1 MILLLDECIVD
12 FSRADQVCLK
22 RSPIGPFPELL
33 EGWFLRAILWHR
45 ESAYTGNWFSQ
56 VLSMET
62 LAIHYTVGLVIVSV
76 LLSIGASFAALSLSD
91 RVRAATTV
99 GPRRFWLTSGSVA
112 MGVGIWAMHYLGMLA
127 LTLPVPIF
135 YFWPT
140 VLLSLLLAIAASR
153 VALSVVSRERLTA
166 RRLLGGGLMMGAG
179 IGAMHYTGMAA
190 MRSSAM
196 EHYNAWIVALSVI
209 TAAGFSWMALWIAF
223 VSRRNER
230 QETRMPMVAGVVMG
244 LGIAAMHYIA
254 MVGVTFRSSKMPFS
268 MLGTIKVGGLG
279 ESVIVVVTGLILVA
293 ALGTATLDKWRFQDL
308 QKAHKELMEAQDAL
322 LASQEELRQVNAML
336 NELSVRDGLTGLYNR
351 RHFDAALDTELRRA
365 ARNLRPI
372 SLLMIDVD
380 CFKALND
387 GYGHQ
392 RGDDC
397 LREVARVL
405 AEHPRR
411 GYDVVARYG
420 GEEFVLLLP
429 DADSYTARAAAES
442 IRHAVHALKIEN
454 HGSTVADVV
463 TVSIGVCC
471 NNPHLDA
478 ESGRFVCEADAALY
492 AAKRLGRNRVEVA
505 ATLPEPA

>member
-1 MILLLDECIVD
+1 M
-12 FSRADQVCLK
+12 Q
-22 RSPIGPFPELL
+22 
-33 EGWFLRAILWHR
+33 
-45 ESAYTGNWFSQ
+45 
-56 VLSMET
+56 T
-62 LAIHYTVGLVIVSV
+62 LAIHYTAGLVIVSV
-76 LLSIGASFAALSLSD
+76 LLSIGASLAALSLSD
-91 RVRAATTV
+91 RVRAATSV
-99 GPRRFWLTSGSVA
+99 GSRRFWLTSGSVA
-112 MGVGIWAMHYLGMLA
+112 MGVGIWSMHYLGMLA

-135 YFWPT
+135 YFWPA
-140 VLLSLLLAIAASR
+140 VLLSLLLAIAASS
-153 VALSVVSRERLTA
+153 VALSVVSRETLTT

-196 EHYNAWIVALSVI
+196 EHYNLWIVALSVF
-209 TAAGFSWMALWIAF
+209 TAAGFSWLALWIAF
-223 VSRRNER
+223 VSGRSKQN
-230 QETRMPMVAGVVMG
+230 ETRMRMAAGVVMG

-254 MVGVTFRSSKMPFS
+254 MVGVRFTLSPMQFS
-268 MLGTIKVGGLG
+268 MSGTIKVDRLG
-279 ESVIVVVTGLILVA
+279 ESVIAVVTGLILLA
-293 ALGTATLDKWRFQDL
+293 ALSTATLDKWRFQEL
-308 QKAHKELMEAQDAL
+308 QKAHKELMQAQHAL
-322 LASQEELRQVNAML
+322 LTSQEELRKVNAML

-420 GEEFVLLLP
+420 GEEFVMLLP
-429 DADSYTARAAAES
+429 DADSYAARAAAES

-454 HGSTVADVV
+454 HGSTVGNVV

-471 NNPHLDA
+471 DSPHLYD
-478 ESGRFVCEADAALY
+478 ESQRFVHQADAALY
-492 AAKRLGRNRVEVA
+492 AAKRLGRNRVEI
-505 ATLPEPA
+505 ATELPASA

>member
-1 MILLLDECIVD
+1 M
-12 FSRADQVCLK
+12 Q
-22 RSPIGPFPELL
+22 
-33 EGWFLRAILWHR
+33 
-45 ESAYTGNWFSQ
+45 
-56 VLSMET
+56 T
-62 LAIHYTVGLVIVSV
+62 LAIHYTAGQVIVSV
-76 LLSIGASFAALSLSD
+76 LLSIGASLAALSLSD
-91 RVRAATTV
+91 RVRAATSV
-99 GPRRFWLTSGSVA
+99 GSRRFWLTSGSVA
-112 MGVGIWAMHYLGMLA
+112 MGVGIWSMHYLGMLA

-135 YFWPT
+135 YFWPA
-140 VLLSLLLAIAASR
+140 VLLSLVLAIAASS
-153 VALSVVSRERLTA
+153 VALSVVSRETLTT

-196 EHYNAWIVALSVI
+196 EHYNLWIVALSVF
-209 TAAGFSWMALWIAF
+209 TAAGFSWLALWIAF
-223 VSRRNER
+223 VSGRSKQN
-230 QETRMPMVAGVVMG
+230 ETRMRMAAGVVMG

-254 MVGVTFRSSKMPFS
+254 MVGVRFTLSPMQFS
-268 MLGTIKVGGLG
+268 MSGTIKVDRLG
-279 ESVIVVVTGLILVA
+279 ESVIAVVTGLILLA
-293 ALGTATLDKWRFQDL
+293 ALSTATLDKWRFQEL
-308 QKAHKELMEAQDAL
+308 QKAHKELMQAQHAL
-322 LASQEELRQVNAML
+322 LTSQEELRKVNAML

-420 GEEFVLLLP
+420 GEEFVMLLP
-429 DADSYTARAAAES
+429 DADSYAARAAAES

-454 HGSTVADVV
+454 HGSTVGNVV

-471 NNPHLDA
+471 DSPHLYD
-478 ESGRFVCEADAALY
+478 ESQRFVHQADAALY
-492 AAKRLGRNRVEVA
+492 AAKRLGRNRVEI
-505 ATLPEPA
+505 ATELPASA

>member
-1 MILLLDECIVD
+1 M
-12 FSRADQVCLK
+12 Q
-22 RSPIGPFPELL
+22 
-33 EGWFLRAILWHR
+33 
-45 ESAYTGNWFSQ
+45 
-56 VLSMET
+56 T
-62 LAIHYTVGLVIVSV
+62 LAIHYTAGQVIVSV
-76 LLSIGASFAALSLSD
+76 LLSIGASLAALSLSD
-91 RVRAATTV
+91 RVRAATSV
-99 GPRRFWLTSGSVA
+99 GSRRFWLTSGSVA
-112 MGVGIWAMHYLGMLA
+112 MGVGIWSMHYLGMLA

-135 YFWPT
+135 YFWPA
-140 VLLSLLLAIAASR
+140 VLLSLLLAIAASS
-153 VALSVVSRERLTA
+153 VALSVVSRETLTT

-179 IGAMHYTGMAA
+179 IGAMQYTGMAA

-196 EHYNAWIVALSVI
+196 EHYNLWIVALSVF
-209 TAAGFSWMALWIAF
+209 TAAGFSWLALWIAF
-223 VSRRNER
+223 VSGRSKQN
-230 QETRMPMVAGVVMG
+230 ETRMRMAAGVVMG

-254 MVGVTFRSSKMPFS
+254 MVGVRFTLSPMQFS
-268 MLGTIKVGGLG
+268 MSGTIKVDRLG
-279 ESVIVVVTGLILVA
+279 ESVIAVVTGLILLA
-293 ALGTATLDKWRFQDL
+293 ALSTATLDKWRFQEL
-308 QKAHKELMEAQDAL
+308 QKAHKELMQAQHAL
-322 LASQEELRQVNAML
+322 LTSQEELRKVNAML

-420 GEEFVLLLP
+420 GEEFVMLLP
-429 DADSYTARAAAES
+429 DADSYAARAAAES

-454 HGSTVADVV
+454 HGSTVGNVV

-471 NNPHLDA
+471 DSPHLYD
-478 ESGRFVCEADAALY
+478 ESQRFVHQADAALY
-492 AAKRLGRNRVEVA
+492 AAKRLGRNRVEI
-505 ATLPEPA
+505 ATELPASA

>member
-1 MILLLDECIVD
+1 V
-12 FSRADQVCLK
+12 FSMQ
-22 RSPIGPFPELL
+22 
-33 EGWFLRAILWHR
+33 
-45 ESAYTGNWFSQ
+45 
-56 VLSMET
+56 T
-62 LAIHYTVGLVIVSV
+62 LVIHYTVGLVIVSV
-76 LLSIGASFAALSLSD
+76 LLSIGSSFAALSLSD

-112 MGVGIWAMHYLGMLA
+112 MGVGVWSMHYLGMLA

-179 IGAMHYTGMAA
+179 IGAMHYSGMAA

-196 EHYNAWIVALSVI
+196 AQYNPWIVALSVI
-209 TAAGFSWMALWIAF
+209 VAAGFSWLALWLAF
-223 VSRRNER
+223 VSRTSE
-230 QETRMPMVAGVVMG
+230 QSETTMRMVAGVVMG

-254 MVGVTFRSSKMPFS
+254 MVGVRFTLSTMSFS
-268 MLGTIKVGGLG
+268 MSETIKVGGLG
-279 ESVIVVVTGLILVA
+279 ESVIAVVSGLILLA
-293 ALGTATLDKWRFQDL
+293 ALGSATLDKWRFQDL
-308 QKAHKELMEAQDAL
+308 KKAHKELMQAQAAL
-322 LASQEELRQVNAML
+322 LASQEELREVNAML

-429 DADSYTARAAAES
+429 EADSYAARAAAES

-454 HGSTVADVV
+454 HGSTAGNVV

-471 NNPHLDA
+471 DHPHVYD
-478 ESGRFVCEADAALY
+478 ESGRFVQAADEALY
-492 AAKRLGRNRVEVA
+492 AAKRLGRDRVEVS
-505 ATLPEPA
+505 TTFPVPT

>member
-1 MILLLDECIVD
+1 M
-12 FSRADQVCLK
+12 Q
-22 RSPIGPFPELL
+22 
-33 EGWFLRAILWHR
+33 
-45 ESAYTGNWFSQ
+45 
-56 VLSMET
+56 T
-62 LAIHYTVGLVIVSV
+62 LAIHYTASLVIISV

-91 RVRAATTV
+91 RVRAATSV
-99 GPRRFWLTSGSVA
+99 APRRFWLTSGSVA
-112 MGVGIWAMHYLGMLA
+112 MGVGIWSMHYLGMLA
-127 LTLPVPIF
+127 LTLPVPIY
-135 YFWPT
+135 YFWPA
-140 VLLSLLLAIAASR
+140 VLLSLLLAIAASS
-153 VALSVVSRERLTA
+153 VALSVVSRETLTT
-166 RRLLGGGLMMGAG
+166 RRLLGGGLMMGVG
-179 IGAMHYTGMAA
+179 IGSMHYTGMAA

-196 EHYNAWIVALSVI
+196 EHYNLWIVALSVI
-209 TAAGFSWMALWIAF
+209 TAAGFSWLALWIAF
-223 VSRRNER
+223 VSRRSEQNEI
-230 QETRMPMVAGVVMG
+230 RMRMVAGVVMG

-254 MVGVTFRSSKMPFS
+254 MVGVRFTLSPMQFS
-268 MLGTIKVGGLG
+268 MSRTVRVDRLG
-279 ESVIVVVTGLILVA
+279 ESVIAVVAGLILMA

-308 QKAHKELMEAQDAL
+308 QKAHEELMQAQAAL
-322 LASQEELRQVNAML
+322 LASQQELRKVNAML

-411 GYDVVARYG
+411 GYDVAARYG
-420 GEEFVLLLP
+420 GEEFVMLLP
-429 DADSYTARAAAES
+429 DADSYAAQAAAES
-442 IRHAVHALKIEN
+442 IRHRVHALKIEN
-454 HGSTVADVV
+454 HGSTVGNVV

-471 NNPHLDA
+471 DSPHLYDGS
-478 ESGRFVCEADAALY
+478 ERFVRQADAALY

-505 ATLPEPA
+505 TKLPVSA

>member
-1 MILLLDECIVD
+1 M
-12 FSRADQVCLK
+12 Q
-22 RSPIGPFPELL
+22 
-33 EGWFLRAILWHR
+33 
-45 ESAYTGNWFSQ
+45 
-56 VLSMET
+56 T

-99 GPRRFWLTSGSVA
+99 GPRRFWLTSGSIA
-112 MGVGIWAMHYLGMLA
+112 MGVGIWSMHYLGMLA
-127 LTLPVPIF
+127 LKLPVPVF

-140 VLLSLLLAIAASR
+140 VLLSLVLAIAASG
-153 VALSVVSRERLTA
+153 VALSVVSGERLGA
-166 RRLLGGGLMMGAG
+166 RRLLGAGVMMGAG

-196 EHYNAWIVALSVI
+196 ELYNPWIVTLSVV
-209 TAAGFSWMALWIAF
+209 TAAGFSWLALWIAF
-223 VSRRNER
+223 VSRRR
-230 QETRMPMVAGVVMG
+230 QRNAIRMRIVAGVVMG

-254 MVGVTFRSSKMPFS
+254 MVGVRFTLSTMHFS
-268 MLGTIKVGGLG
+268 MSGTVKVDRLG
-279 ESVIVVVTGLILVA
+279 ESVIAVVAGLILLA
-293 ALGTATLDKWRFQDL
+293 ALGTATLDKWRYQDL
-308 QKAHKELMEAQDAL
+308 QKSHKELMQAQAAL
-322 LASQEELRQVNAML
+322 LASQEELREVNAML
-336 NELSVRDGLTGLYNR
+336 SELSARDGLTGLYNR
-351 RHFDAALDTELRRA
+351 RHFDAALDTELRRSV
-365 ARNLRPI
+365 RNLRPI

-420 GEEFVLLLP
+420 GEEFVLLMP
-429 DADSYTARAAAES
+429 DADSCTARVIAES
-442 IRHAVHALKIEN
+442 IRHAVQALKIEN
-454 HGSTVADVV
+454 HGSAVADVV

-471 NNPHLDA
+471 NSTHFHD
-478 ESGRFVCEADAALY
+478 ESARFVRVADEALY
-492 AAKRLGRNRVEVA
+492 AAKRQGRNRVEVA
-505 ATLPEPA
+505 AELPVSA

>member
-1 MILLLDECIVD
+1 M
-12 FSRADQVCLK
+12 Q
-22 RSPIGPFPELL
+22 
-33 EGWFLRAILWHR
+33 
-45 ESAYTGNWFSQ
+45 
-56 VLSMET
+56 T
-62 LAIHYTVGLVIVSV
+62 LAIHYTAGQVIVSV
-76 LLSIGASFAALSLSD
+76 LLSIGASLAALSLSD
-91 RVRAATTV
+91 RVRAATSV
-99 GPRRFWLTSGSVA
+99 GSRRFWLTSGSVA
-112 MGVGIWAMHYLGMLA
+112 MGVGIWSMHYLGMLA

-135 YFWPT
+135 YFWPA
-140 VLLSLLLAIAASR
+140 VLLSLLLAIAASS
-153 VALSVVSRERLTA
+153 VALSVVSRETLTT

-196 EHYNAWIVALSVI
+196 EHYNLWIVALSVF
-209 TAAGFSWMALWIAF
+209 TAAGFSWLALWIAF
-223 VSRRNER
+223 VSGRSKQN
-230 QETRMPMVAGVVMG
+230 ETRMRMAAGVVMG

-254 MVGVTFRSSKMPFS
+254 MVGVRFTLSPMQFS
-268 MLGTIKVGGLG
+268 MSGTIKVDRLG
-279 ESVIVVVTGLILVA
+279 ESVIAVVTGLILLA
-293 ALGTATLDKWRFQDL
+293 ALSTATLDKWRFQEL
-308 QKAHKELMEAQDAL
+308 QKAHKELMQAQHAL
-322 LASQEELRQVNAML
+322 LTSQEELRKVNAML

-420 GEEFVLLLP
+420 GEEFVMLLP
-429 DADSYTARAAAES
+429 DADSYAARAAAES

-454 HGSTVADVV
+454 HGSTVGNVV
-463 TVSIGVCC
+463 TVSIGVSCDS
-471 NNPHLDA
+471 PHLYD
-478 ESGRFVCEADAALY
+478 ESQRFVHQADAALY
-492 AAKRLGRNRVEVA
+492 AAKRLGRNRVEI
-505 ATLPEPA
+505 ATELPASA

>member
-1 MILLLDECIVD
+1 M
-12 FSRADQVCLK
+12 Q
-22 RSPIGPFPELL
+22 
-33 EGWFLRAILWHR
+33 
-45 ESAYTGNWFSQ
+45 
-56 VLSMET
+56 T
-62 LAIHYTVGLVIVSV
+62 LAIHYNIGLVVVSI
-76 LLSIGASFAALSLSD
+76 LISIGASFAALSLSD
-91 RVRAATTV
+91 RVRAATTT

-112 MGVGIWAMHYLGMLA
+112 MGVGIWSMHYLGMLA

-140 VLLSLLLAIAASR
+140 VLLSMLLAIAASS
-153 VALSVVSRERLTA
+153 VALRVVSTESLA
-166 RRLLGGGLMMGAG
+166 AQRLLVGGLMMGAG

-190 MRSSAM
+190 MRSNAM
-196 EHYNAWIVALSVI
+196 EHYNPWIVTLSVI
-209 TAAGFSWMALWIAF
+209 AAAGFSWLALWIAF
-223 VSRRNER
+223 VPRRSKQN
-230 QETRMPMVAGVVMG
+230 ETRMRIAASVVMG

-254 MVGVTFRSSKMPFS
+254 MVGVRFTPNTMPLS
-268 MLGTIKVGGLG
+268 MSGTIKVTGLG
-279 ESVIVVVTGLILVA
+279 ESVIAVVTGLILLT
-293 ALGTATLDKWRFQDL
+293 ALGIAILDKWRFRDL
-308 QKAHKELMEAQDAL
+308 QKAHKELMQAQEAL
-322 LASQEELRQVNAML
+322 LVAQEELREANAML

-365 ARNLRPI
+365 ARNLKPI

-397 LREVARVL
+397 LRKVACVL

-429 DADSYTARAAAES
+429 DADSYAAQAAAES
-442 IRHAVHALKIEN
+442 IRHAVQELKIEN
-454 HGSTVADVV
+454 HGSTVDNVV

-471 NNPHLDA
+471 DHPHVYD
-478 ESGRFVCEADAALY
+478 ESGQFIRRADTALY

-505 ATLPEPA
+505 ADVPVPA

>member
-1 MILLLDECIVD
+1 M
-12 FSRADQVCLK
+12 Q
-22 RSPIGPFPELL
+22 
-33 EGWFLRAILWHR
+33 
-45 ESAYTGNWFSQ
+45 
-56 VLSMET
+56 T
-62 LAIHYTVGLVIVSV
+62 LAIHYNIGLVVVSI
-76 LLSIGASFAALSLSD
+76 LISIGASFAALSLSD
-91 RVRAATTV
+91 RVRAATTA

-112 MGVGIWAMHYLGMLA
+112 MGVGIWSMHYLGMLA

-140 VLLSLLLAIAASR
+140 VLLSMLLAIAASS
-153 VALSVVSRERLTA
+153 VALRVVSTERLTA
-166 RRLLGGGLMMGAG
+166 RRLLVGGLMMGAG

-196 EHYNAWIVALSVI
+196 EHYNPWIVTLSVI
-209 TAAGFSWMALWIAF
+209 AAAGFSWLALWIAF
-223 VSRRNER
+223 VPRRSKQN
-230 QETRMPMVAGVVMG
+230 ETRMRIAASVVMG

-254 MVGVTFRSSKMPFS
+254 MVGVRFTPSTMPLS
-268 MLGTIKVGGLG
+268 MSGTIKVNGLG
-279 ESVIVVVTGLILVA
+279 ESVIAVVTGLILLT
-293 ALGTATLDKWRFQDL
+293 ALGIAILDKWRFRDL
-308 QKAHKELMEAQDAL
+308 QKAHKELMQAQEAL
-322 LASQEELRQVNAML
+322 LAAQEELREANAML

-365 ARNLRPI
+365 SRNLKPI

-397 LREVARVL
+397 LRKVACVL

-429 DADSYTARAAAES
+429 DADSYAAQAAAES
-442 IRHAVHALKIEN
+442 IRHAVQELKIEN
-454 HGSTVADVV
+454 HGSTVGNVV

-471 NNPHLDA
+471 DHPHVYD
-478 ESGRFVCEADAALY
+478 ESGQFIRRADAALY

-505 ATLPEPA
+505 ADVPVPA

>member
-1 MILLLDECIVD
+1 M
-12 FSRADQVCLK
+12 Q
-22 RSPIGPFPELL
+22 
-33 EGWFLRAILWHR
+33 
-45 ESAYTGNWFSQ
+45 
-56 VLSMET
+56 T
-62 LAIHYTVGLVIVSV
+62 LPIHYTAGLVIVSV

-91 RVRAATTV
+91 RVRAATAV
-99 GPRRFWLTSGSVA
+99 GPRRFWLTSGSIA
-112 MGVGIWAMHYLGMLA
+112 MGVGIWSMHYLGMLA
-127 LTLPVPIF
+127 LALPVPID

-140 VLLSLLLAIAASR
+140 VLLSLLLAIAASS
-153 VALSVVSRERLTA
+153 VALGVVSGERLA
-166 RRLLGGGLMMGAG
+166 VRRLLGGGLMMGAG

-190 MRSSAM
+190 MRSAAM
-196 EHYNAWIVALSVI
+196 AHYNPWIVTLSII
-209 TAAGFSWMALWIAF
+209 TAAGFSWLALWIAF
-223 VSRRNER
+223 VSRRSEEN
-230 QETRMPMVAGVVMG
+230 QTRMRMVAGVVMG

-254 MVGVTFRSSKMPFS
+254 MLGVRFTLSTMQFS
-268 MLGTIKVGGLG
+268 MAETVKVDRLG
-279 ESVIVVVTGLILVA
+279 ESVIAVVTGLLLLA

-308 QKAHKELMEAQDAL
+308 QKAHKELMQAQDAL
-322 LASQEELRQVNAML
+322 LASQEELREVNAML

-365 ARNLRPI
+365 ARNLKPI

-380 CFKALND
+380 CFKSLND

-397 LREVARVL
+397 LRKVAHVL

-429 DADSYTARAAAES
+429 EADSYVAVAAAES
-442 IRHAVHALKIEN
+442 IRHAVQALKIEN
-454 HGSTVADVV
+454 HGSTVGNVV

-471 NNPHLDA
+471 DHPHVYA
-478 ESGRFVCEADAALY
+478 ESGRFVREADAALY

-505 ATLPEPA
+505 SEFPVSA

>member
-1 MILLLDECIVD
+1 MQ
-12 FSRADQVCLK
+12 A
-22 RSPIGPFPELL
+22 
-33 EGWFLRAILWHR
+33 
-45 ESAYTGNWFSQ
+45 
-56 VLSMET
+56 
-62 LAIHYTVGLVIVSV
+62 LAIHYTIGLVVVSV
-76 LLSIGASFAALSLSD
+76 LISIGASFAALSLAD
-91 RVRAATTV
+91 RVQAATAV

-112 MGVGIWAMHYLGMLA
+112 MGVGIWSMHYLGMLA
-127 LTLPVPIF
+127 VTLPVPVF

-140 VLLSLLLAIAASR
+140 VLLSMLLAIAASS

-166 RRLLGGGLMMGAG
+166 RRLLLGGLLMGAG

-196 EHYNAWIVALSVI
+196 EHYNPWIVILSVLA
-209 TAAGFSWMALWIAF
+209 AAGFSWLALWIAF
-223 VSRRNER
+223 ASRRNE
-230 QETRMPMVAGVVMG
+230 QNETWMRIAGSVVMG

-254 MVGVTFRSSKMPFS
+254 MLGVRFTSSTMPFS
-268 MLGTIKVGGLG
+268 MSGTVRVGGLG
-279 ESVIVVVTGLILVA
+279 ESVIAVVTGLILVVA
-293 ALGTATLDKWRFQDL
+293 FGTATLDKWRFRDL
-308 QKAHKELMEAQDAL
+308 QKAHKELMEAQEAL
-322 LASQEELRQVNAML
+322 LESQEELRKVNAML

-365 ARNLRPI
+365 ARNLKPI

-405 AEHPRR
+405 EEHPRR

-429 DADSYTARAAAES
+429 DANAYAARAAAES
-442 IRHAVHALKIEN
+442 IRLAVQALKIEN
-454 HGSTVADVV
+454 HGSTVDDVV
-463 TVSIGVCC
+463 TVSIGICC
-471 NNPHLDA
+471 DNPHVYD
-478 ESGRFVCEADAALY
+478 ESGRFVREADAALY
-492 AAKRLGRNRVEVA
+492 AAKRLGRNRVEI
-505 ATLPEPA
+505 ATESPVLV

>member
-1 MILLLDECIVD
+1 M
-12 FSRADQVCLK
+12 Q
-22 RSPIGPFPELL
+22 
-33 EGWFLRAILWHR
+33 
-45 ESAYTGNWFSQ
+45 
-56 VLSMET
+56 T
-62 LAIHYTVGLVIVSV
+62 LAIHYTVSLVIVSV
-76 LLSIGASFAALSLSD
+76 LLSIGASFAALSFSD
-91 RVRAATTV
+91 RLRAATTV

-112 MGVGIWAMHYLGMLA
+112 MGAGIWSMHYLGMLA

-153 VALSVVSRERLTA
+153 VALSVVSRERLAA

-196 EHYNAWIVALSVI
+196 VHYNPWIVALSVI
-209 TAAGFSWMALWIAF
+209 TAAGFSWLALWIAF
-223 VSRRNER
+223 VSRTSEQN
-230 QETRMPMVAGVVMG
+230 ETRMRLAASVVMG
-244 LGIAAMHYIA
+244 LGIAAMHYVA
-254 MVGVTFRSSKMPFS
+254 MIGVRFTFSKMQFS
-268 MLGTIKVGGLG
+268 MSETVKVDRLG
-279 ESVIVVVTGLILVA
+279 ESVIAVVTGLILLA

-308 QKAHKELMEAQDAL
+308 QKAHKELMQAQEAL
-322 LASQEELRQVNAML
+322 LATQEELREVNAML

-387 GYGHQ
+387 SYGHQ

-397 LREVARVL
+397 LRQVARVL
-405 AEHPRR
+405 TGHPRR

-429 DADSYTARAAAES
+429 EADSYAARAAAES

-454 HGSTVADVV
+454 HGSTVGNLV

-471 NNPHLDA
+471 DSPHLYD
-478 ESGRFVCEADAALY
+478 ESGRFVREADEALY

-505 ATLPEPA
+505 PGLPASA

>member
-1 MILLLDECIVD
+1 M
-12 FSRADQVCLK
+12 QT
-22 RSPIGPFPELL
+22 L
-33 EGWFLRAILWHR
+33 E
-45 ESAYTGNWFSQ
+45 
-56 VLSMET
+56 
-62 LAIHYTVGLVIVSV
+62 IHYTAGLVIVSV
-76 LLSIGASFAALSLSD
+76 LLSIGASLAALSLSD
-91 RVRAATTV
+91 RVRAATSV

-112 MGVGIWAMHYLGMLA
+112 MGVGIWSMHYLGMLA

-135 YFWPT
+135 YFWPA
-140 VLLSLLLAIAASR
+140 VLLSLLLAIAASS
-153 VALSVVSRERLTA
+153 VALSVVSRETLTT

-196 EHYNAWIVALSVI
+196 EHYNLWIVALSVI
-209 TAAGFSWMALWIAF
+209 TAAGFSWLALWIAF
-223 VSRRNER
+223 VSGRSKQN
-230 QETRMPMVAGVVMG
+230 ETRMQMVAGVVMG

-254 MVGVTFRSSKMPFS
+254 MVGVRFTLSPMQFS
-268 MLGTIKVGGLG
+268 ILGTIKVDRLG
-279 ESVIVVVTGLILVA
+279 ESVIAVVTGLILLA
-293 ALGTATLDKWRFQDL
+293 ALSTATLDKWRFQEL
-308 QKAHKELMEAQDAL
+308 QKAHKELMQAQDAL
-322 LASQEELRQVNAML
+322 LTSQEELRKVNAML

-420 GEEFVLLLP
+420 GEEFVVLLP
-429 DADSYTARAAAES
+429 DADSYAARAAAES

-454 HGSTVADVV
+454 HGSTVGNVV

-471 NNPHLDA
+471 DSPHLYD
-478 ESGRFVCEADAALY
+478 ESQRFVHQADAALY

-505 ATLPEPA
+505 TELPVSA